1 MEKLTKECVLQ
12 SAARLE
18 QESQDAVMRDIPQF
32 FEAEIVTRFAGAVP
46 QKKELNPLVFNME
59 RGICLAETVDFLRE
73 CPALRPYDLILANE
87 LDSGCA
93 RSGERDTAAEIARA
107 LGMQYVFG
115 LEFVE
120 LKDAAHGFHGNAIF
134 SRWPILWAEV
144 LRLPEQYNWYYDR
157 QKRIGGRNAV
167 FAKLDVQGQEVG
179 AVSIHLENR
188 TSGAGRL
195 QQMKAVLQEVER
207 VFPGIPVVLGGDLNT
222 NTFDGR
228 DKAVIRHLCDEPE
241 ELAAAIEM
249 IDLYEPLLQDCTA
262 AGYAWR
268 AASGGADC
276 TRRKPLPEGGCLH
289 MKLDWLL
296 PRGLYRALQQCDFYT
311 DGRLR
316 LCCAGQ
322 CAGPVYTAGAERSQ
336 CGSCLPCT
344 AAEGGVNVINTILFD
359 MGGTLEDIWYND
371 QTIHSV
377 TGELRTFLNEH
388 DLGTGCNDITF
399 WNKLNSGIRTYK
411 QWSESNELEKKPEE
425 IWPEYY
431 MADFNLDR
439 EKLQEV
445 AERLA
450 GMWEVTYYHREL
462 RPKVKE
468 TLEELKK
475 RGYHLGVISNTA
487 SLYSVFDVLE
497 QYGIRDYFEDV
508 TLSSVTGY
516 RKPHPSIFQISLRQM
531 QAKPEECAYVGDTI
545 SRDIIGAK
553 RMHFGAAIQIQSFL
567 SAQKDAGVDAA
578 YQPDHIIRE
587 LPELVDYLEER
598 NRAERLTMQ

>member
-18 QESQDAVMRDIPQF
+18 QESQDAVMQDIPQF
-32 FEAEIVTRFAGAVP
+32 FEAEIVTRFAGAAP

-59 RGICLAETVDFLRE
+59 RGICLAETVDFLKE

-195 QQMKAVLQEVER
+195 QQMKAVLQEAER

-249 IDLYEPLLQDCTA
+249 IDRYEPLLQDCTA

-268 AASGGADC
+268 EASGGADWH
-276 TRRKPLPEGGCLH
+276 TAQTAAGRRLPAYEAGLAAAA
-289 MKLDWLL
+289 
-296 PRGLYRALQQCDFYT
+296 RLYRALQQCDFYT

-322 CAGPVYTAGAERSQ
+322 CAGPVCTAGAERSQ

-344 AAEGGVNVINTILFD
+344 AAEGGVNVIKTILFD

-371 QTIHSV
+371 QTIRTV
-377 TGELRTFLNEH
+377 TGELRTFLDEH

-431 MADFNLDR
+431 MADFNLNR

-445 AERLA
+445 ADDWPA
-450 GMWEVTYYHREL
+450 CG
-462 RPKVKE
+462 K
-468 TLEELKK
+468 
-475 RGYHLGVISNTA
+475 
-487 SLYSVFDVLE
+487 
-497 QYGIRDYFEDV
+497 
-508 TLSSVTGY
+508 
-516 RKPHPSIFQISLRQM
+516 
-531 QAKPEECAYVGDTI
+531 
-545 SRDIIGAK
+545 
-553 RMHFGAAIQIQSFL
+553 
-567 SAQKDAGVDAA
+567 
-578 YQPDHIIRE
+578 
-587 LPELVDYLEER
+587 
-598 NRAERLTMQ
+598 

>member
-32 FEAEIVTRFAGAVP
+32 FEAEIVTRFAGAAP

-144 LRLPEQYNWYYDR
+144 LRLPEQYNWYHDR

-228 DKAVIRHLCDEPE
+228 DKAVIRHLRDEPE
-241 ELAAAIEM
+241 ELAAAIKM

-296 PRGLYRALQQCDFYT
+296 PRGFTVHC
-311 DGRLR
+311 
-316 LCCAGQ
+316 
-322 CAGPVYTAGAERSQ
+322 S
-336 CGSCLPCT
+336 S
-344 AAEGGVNVINTILFD
+344 
-359 MGGTLEDIWYND
+359 
-371 QTIHSV
+371 
-377 TGELRTFLNEH
+377 
-388 DLGTGCNDITF
+388 
-399 WNKLNSGIRTYK
+399 
-411 QWSESNELEKKPEE
+411 
-425 IWPEYY
+425 
-431 MADFNLDR
+431 
-439 EKLQEV
+439 
-445 AERLA
+445 
-450 GMWEVTYYHREL
+450 
-462 RPKVKE
+462 
-468 TLEELKK
+468 
-475 RGYHLGVISNTA
+475 VISTLTADCGFAAQDSALARYTQPELSDHNVVRA
-487 SLYSVFDVLE
+487 SLALP
-497 QYGIRDYFEDV
+497 Q
-508 TLSSVTGY
+508 
-516 RKPHPSIFQISLRQM
+516 K
-531 QAKPEECAYVGDTI
+531 EE
-545 SRDIIGAK
+545 
-553 RMHFGAAIQIQSFL
+553 
-567 SAQKDAGVDAA
+567 
-578 YQPDHIIRE
+578 
-587 LPELVDYLEER
+587 
-598 NRAERLTMQ
+598 

>member
-1 MEKLTKECVLQ
+1 MALFVTKEGKRKSPMAVTCFFVDLLFCLVFGGMYALLTGVLHDHLPLGGGMAENWIHCGLIAVVGTAVCCILFLLPDKRIVPYSFASLPVITIMCVVAAFQLEPAARNMMLYVTFLYTLMPILVGNAVSWTVYFKLCKNPMPRVRGSSMEKLTKECVLQ

-144 LRLPEQYNWYYDR
+144 LRLPEQYNWYHDR

-228 DKAVIRHLCDEPE
+228 DKAVIRHLRDEPE

-296 PRGLYRALQQCDFYT
+296 PRGFTVHC
-311 DGRLR
+311 
-316 LCCAGQ
+316 
-322 CAGPVYTAGAERSQ
+322 S
-336 CGSCLPCT
+336 S
-344 AAEGGVNVINTILFD
+344 
-359 MGGTLEDIWYND
+359 
-371 QTIHSV
+371 
-377 TGELRTFLNEH
+377 
-388 DLGTGCNDITF
+388 
-399 WNKLNSGIRTYK
+399 
-411 QWSESNELEKKPEE
+411 
-425 IWPEYY
+425 
-431 MADFNLDR
+431 
-439 EKLQEV
+439 
-445 AERLA
+445 
-450 GMWEVTYYHREL
+450 
-462 RPKVKE
+462 
-468 TLEELKK
+468 
-475 RGYHLGVISNTA
+475 VISTLTADCGFAAQDSALARYTQPELSDHNVVRA
-487 SLYSVFDVLE
+487 SLALP
-497 QYGIRDYFEDV
+497 Q
-508 TLSSVTGY
+508 
-516 RKPHPSIFQISLRQM
+516 K
-531 QAKPEECAYVGDTI
+531 EE
-545 SRDIIGAK
+545 
-553 RMHFGAAIQIQSFL
+553 
-567 SAQKDAGVDAA
+567 
-578 YQPDHIIRE
+578 
-587 LPELVDYLEER
+587 
-598 NRAERLTMQ
+598 